1 MSGAMHTVDRP
12 GGATDVIDLFAGPG
26 GWDHGVSA
34 LGIRPLG
41 IEWDTAAVET
51 AQAAGHLRYQA
62 DIAKLDPRDFHGARG
77 LIASPPCQGFSMAGK
92 GKGRA
97 DALLLLAALGHIH
110 TFRDVENAIAT
121 LHEQMTDDRSLL
133 VLEPLRWALA
143 LTPSWLAWE
152 QVPGVL
158 PIWEACADVL
168 RSIGYSVD
176 TRVLNAEQYGVPQ
189 TRRRAILVARA
200 PWFTAQHGPASLP
213 TPTHSRYYSRNPKKL
228 DAGVQPWV
236 SMAEAFGAN
245 YAGASIRSNYGTGG
259 DPSTRGQRTT
269 DQPATTV
276 AAWVQRRNSGPGA
289 ARSPRPLD
297 APSFTIRAQGS
308 GSHPS
313 GVEWQPTLANPGDP
327 SDSADWAHSRP
338 SPTIVGSFAP
348 DVVAAPGYRKPGDGP
363 RQKAVGSVRVTVPE
377 AAVLQSFPANYP
389 FRGSKTAQ
397 YRQVGDAVPPLLAQH
412 VVAAAA
418 GIAVPVTATERA
430 A

>member
-1 MSGAMHTVDRP
+1 MADPRTVDLRP
-12 GGATDVIDLFAGPG
+12 ASTDVIDLFAGPG
-26 GWDHGVSA
+26 GWDTGITD

-62 DIAKLDPRDFHGARG
+62 DIAQLDPRDFHGARG

-97 DALLLLAALGHIH
+97 DSVMLLDRLESLARRG
-110 TFRDVENAIAT
+110 AT
-121 LHEQMTDDRSLL
+121 LAMLESNMEYLHARMTDDRSLL

-152 QVPGVL
+152 QVPSVL
-158 PIWEACADVL
+158 PIWERCADIL
-168 RSIGYSVD
+168 RGIGYTVA
-176 TRVLNAEQYGVPQ
+176 TGNLQAEQYGVPQ

-200 PWFTAQHGPASLP
+200 PWFTAQHGPAALP
-213 TPTHSRYYSRNPKKL
+213 TPTHSRYHARTPKTL
-228 DAGVQPWV
+228 DGNVSPWV
-236 SMAEAFGAN
+236 SMAEALSWGLADRP
-245 YAGASIRSNYGTGG
+245 ARTVTGG
-259 DPSTRGQRTT
+259 GT
-269 DQPATTV
+269 DTGGAEPIAHLSRYVDRPAWIPR
-276 AAWVQRRNSGPGA
+276 AAV
-289 ARSPRPLD
+289 
-297 APSFTIRAQGS
+297 
-308 GSHPS
+308 
-313 GVEWQPTLANPGDP
+313 PGDT
-327 SDSADWAHSRP
+327 SWVHRRP

-363 RQKAVGSVRVTVPE
+363 RQKQPGSVRVTVSE
-377 AAVLQSFPANYP
+377 AAVLQSFPADYP

-397 YRQVGDAVPPLLAQH
+397 YRQVGDAVPPLLATH

-418 GIAVPVTATERA
+418 GIELPNTASERA